1 MKLLD
6 VKQKVKGFLSEFVR
20 TDALGD
26 DDNLFETGMLNSLFA
41 MQLVLFIE
49 KEFDFQVSNENLNMD
64 NFKSINA
71 IAEMITGE
79 EAVV

>member
-1 MKLLD
+1 
-6 VKQKVKGFLSEFVR
+6 
-20 TDALGD
+20 
-26 DDNLFETGMLNSLFA
+26 

-49 KEFDFQVSNENLNMD
+49 KEFDFQVSNENLSIE

-71 IAEMITGE
+71 IAGMITRE